1 MSRVCLKIGESN
13 LCGEPDLEDVDIESD
28 WICEEC
34 MQLAWKEEYRRRVL
48 LPLSKSIDR
57 KALAAEAAE
66 KETEPEPEPIVK
78 RRRLVL
84 RDYQN

>member
-1 MSRVCLKIGESN
+1 MKEG
-13 LCGEPDLEDVDIESD
+13 DLELPESVMSVCN
-28 WICEEC
+28 W
-34 MQLAWKEEYRRRVL
+34 LGKRNTRLLVL
-48 LPLSKSIDR
+48 FPLSQSIDR

>member
-1 MSRVCLKIGESN
+1 MSRVCLRIGKDS
-13 LCGEPDLEDVDIESD
+13 LCGAEVKEGDLETSR
-28 WICEEC
+28 ICDEC

-48 LPLSKSIDR
+48 FPLSKSIDR
-57 KALAAEAAE
+57 KAVAAEAAE